1 MEWLGYAK
9 IGFTHAKQP
18 RIVHDKQGAKTD
30 LLKIA
35 EKTTPPCALNPFLL
49 NGHMQTLWSATKPVG
64 PKIYYKRKIFESAH
78 ETFVGTFAVDFVVD
92 EYEGEDATLF
102 RRTTYF
108 NEEEFKQ
115 FESDDEK
122 PMAIIMHG
130 VAGGSHEVYLRH
142 AIAPLVEAGWEAC
155 VINSRGCAKSELTSH
170 FLYNGRATWD
180 IRQLAKWLKGRFPN
194 RPLYGIGFS
203 LGGNMLTNFC
213 GEEGENCLLSGAVV
227 CSNPYNLELSNTLLS
242 NQYLGKN
249 YLNIVKDALVAY
261 VKKHRKILEEHLDI
275 EAITKVKTMEE
286 FDRLVECQIWG
297 YPTES
302 AYYRDA
308 SSSDSVLAIRIP
320 FLAIHALDDP
330 VAPKEAVPW
339 QEFKQNPNTVL
350 LTTSMG
356 GHISWYE
363 SGGGRWFPKAIAGF
377 LNHLAFQTEPE
388 SLGAVS
394 YIKDDKDTKN
404 MEYVGTRRKMLI
416 EQY

>member
-1 MEWLGYAK
+1 MEWLGYAN

-18 RIVHDKQGAKTD
+18 RVVHDKQGAKTD
-30 LLKIA
+30 LLKIV
-35 EKTTPPCALNPFLL
+35 EKTTPPCVLNPLLL

-64 PKIYYKRKIFESAH
+64 PKIYYKRKVFESDH

-92 EYEGEDATLF
+92 EYEGEDAALF

-108 NEEEFKQ
+108 GEEEFKQ
-115 FESDDEK
+115 FESEDDK

-142 AIAPLVEAGWEAC
+142 AVAPLVEAGWEAC
-155 VINSRGCAKSELTSH
+155 LV
-170 FLYNGRATWD
+170 
-180 IRQLAKWLKGRFPN
+180 KWLKGRFPN
-194 RPLYGIGFS
+194 RPLYGVGFS

-242 NQYLGKN
+242 GQYLGKN

-261 VKKHRKILEEHLDI
+261 VKKHRHILEEHLDI
-275 EAITKVKTMEE
+275 EAVVKAKSMEE
-286 FDRLVECQIWG
+286 FDRLVECEIWG

-377 LNHLAFQTEPE
+377 LNHLAFQADPE
-388 SLGAVS
+388 SLGAVK

-404 MEYVGTRRKMLI
+404 MEYFGTRRKMLI
-416 EQY
+416 EH

>member
-9 IGFTHAKQP
+9 TDFTHAKQP
-18 RIVHDKQGAKTD
+18 RVVRDKQGAKTD
-30 LLKIA
+30 LLKIV
-35 EKTTPPCALNPFLL
+35 EKTTPPCVLNPLLL

-64 PKIYYKRKIFESAH
+64 PKIYYKRKVFESNH

-108 NEEEFKQ
+108 SEEEFKQ
-115 FESDDEK
+115 FESEDEK
-122 PMAIIMHG
+122 PMVIIMHG

-142 AIAPLVEAGWEAC
+142 AVAPLVEAGWEAC
-155 VINSRGCAKSELTSH
+155 VINSRGCAKSELTSR

-180 IRQLAKWLKGRFPN
+180 LVKWLKGRFPN
-194 RPLYGIGFS
+194 RPLYAVGFS

-227 CSNPYNLELSNTLLS
+227 CSNPFNLELSNTLLS
-242 NQYLGKN
+242 GQYLGTK
-249 YLNIVKDALVAY
+249 YLNMVKDALVAY
-261 VKKHRKILEEHLDI
+261 VKKHRNVLEGHLDI
-275 EAITKVKTMEE
+275 EAVSKVKSMEE
-286 FDRLVECQIWG
+286 FDRLVECAIWG
-297 YPTES
+297 YPTEA

-308 SSSDSVLAIRIP
+308 SSADSVLAIRIP

-377 LNHLAFQTEPE
+377 LNHLAFQADPE

-394 YIKDDKDTKN
+394 YIKDEDKKN

>member
-9 IGFTHAKQP
+9 TGFTHAKQP
-18 RIVHDKQGAKTD
+18 RVVRDKQGAKTD
-30 LLKIA
+30 LLKIV
-35 EKTTPPCALNPFLL
+35 EKTTPPCILNPLLL

-64 PKIYYKRKIFESAH
+64 PKIYYKRKVFESNH

-108 NEEEFKQ
+108 SDEEFKQ

-122 PMAIIMHG
+122 PMVIIMHG

-142 AIAPLVEAGWEAC
+142 AVAPLVEAGWEAC
-155 VINSRGCAKSELTSH
+155 VINSRGCAKSELTSR

-180 IRQLAKWLKGRFPN
+180 IRQATREMVEGEVPEQASICSGVLSGRKHAHKQ
-194 RPLYGIGFS
+194 
-203 LGGNMLTNFC
+203 
-213 GEEGENCLLSGAVV
+213 GENCLLSGAVV

-242 NQYLGKN
+242 GQCLGTN
-249 YLNIVKDALVAY
+249 YLNMVKVDALVAY
-261 VKKHRKILEEHLDI
+261 VKKHRNVLEEHLDI
-275 EAITKVKTMEE
+275 EAVSKVKSMEE
-286 FDRLVECQIWG
+286 FDRLVECAIWG
-297 YPTES
+297 YPTEA

-377 LNHLAFQTEPE
+377 LNHLAFQADPE

-394 YIKDDKDTKN
+394 YIKDDEDNKN
-404 MEYVGTRRKMLI
+404 MKYVGTRRKMLI

>member
-9 IGFTHAKQP
+9 TGFTHAKQP
-18 RIVHDKQGAKTD
+18 RVVRDKQGAKTD
-30 LLKIA
+30 LLKIV
-35 EKTTPPCALNPFLL
+35 EKTTPPCVLNPLLL

-64 PKIYYKRKIFESAH
+64 PKIYYKRKVFESNH

-108 NEEEFKQ
+108 SEEEFKQ

-122 PMAIIMHG
+122 PMVVIMHG

-142 AIAPLVEAGWEAC
+142 AVAPLVEAGWEAC
-155 VINSRGCAKSELTSH
+155 LV
-170 FLYNGRATWD
+170 
-180 IRQLAKWLKGRFPN
+180 KWLKGRFPN
-194 RPLYGIGFS
+194 RPLYAVGFS

-227 CSNPYNLELSNTLLS
+227 CSNPFNLELSNTLLS
-242 NQYLGKN
+242 GQYLGTK
-249 YLNIVKDALVAY
+249 YLNMVKDALVAY
-261 VKKHRKILEEHLDI
+261 VKKHRNVLEEHLDI
-275 EAITKVKTMEE
+275 EAVSKVKSMEE
-286 FDRLVECQIWG
+286 FDRLVECAIWG
-297 YPTES
+297 YPTEA

-377 LNHLAFQTEPE
+377 LNHLAFQADPE

-394 YIKDDKDTKN
+394 YIKDDKDNKN